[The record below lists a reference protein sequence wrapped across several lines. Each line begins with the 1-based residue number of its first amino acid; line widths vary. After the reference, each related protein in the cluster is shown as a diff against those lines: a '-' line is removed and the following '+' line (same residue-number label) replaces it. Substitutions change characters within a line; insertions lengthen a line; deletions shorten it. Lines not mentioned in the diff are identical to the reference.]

1 MTDFVTMQNR
11 IAREV
16 YYLPTANT
24 SGKASEIRDAIQS
37 AINFF
42 EPELFWFN
50 EQQATSATAS
60 GVEYYVSPD
69 DYVQM
74 YALSIARTD
83 SMWETLEPLSLDQ
96 IEERNSSSRQGRPTA
111 YCSFNEQFRLSPI
124 PDNVYDLR
132 LSYMKKLPEVFNDSD
147 TNAWLT
153 EAEEM
158 IRAKAKAIL
167 YLDVGHD
174 IEQASAQDAVASMWF
189 RNLQKRTGQWIGT
202 EQIRPALY

>member
-1 MTDFVTMQNR
+1 MTDFITMQNR

-16 YYLPTANT
+16 YYLPTANA
-24 SGKASEIRDAIQS
+24 SGKATEIRAAIQS
-37 AINFF
+37 AIDFF

-50 EQQATSATAS
+50 EQQATSATTDAT
-60 GVEYYVSPD
+60 EYYVAPD

-83 SMWETLEPLSLDQ
+83 SMWETLEPLSFDQ
-96 IEERNSSSRQGRPTA
+96 IEERNATNRAGRPNA

-124 PDNVYDLR
+124 PDQTYELR
-132 LSYMKKLPEVFNDSD
+132 LSYMKRLPEVYLDAD
-147 TNAWLT
+147 TNSWFT
-153 EAEEM
+153 EAEPM

-174 IEQASAQDAVASMWF
+174 IEQATAHDQVAQMWF

-202 EQIRPALY
+202 EQIRPACF